1 MDFLNGYSLLQ
12 IQHQAVSHSVHKHF
26 TQFREGK
33 CIWSPFHFFKGRLYT
48 AAGAFIVQ
56 VNHDS

>member
-1 MDFLNGYSLLQ
+1 
-12 IQHQAVSHSVHKHF
+12 VHKHF

-33 CIWSPFHFFKGRLYT
+33 VYLSPFHFIKGELST
-48 AAGAFIVQ
+48 AAGALIVQ